1 MHAFSRQDFLDLVVW
16 SDPAGP
22 KKTSGRQAE
31 LKRVKA
37 RMAIVAAGLTPL
49 GHIVILDAWAER
61 ASTIKF
67 VDQLYIFWNRWHPSR
82 LGIEEAAQQGLFIEA
97 FDYITRITKGQTLP
111 IVGIPVPNN
120 QEKDYRIRTSL
131 QPLMSEGRLIVNPS
145 HIELVSEIRNFPR
158 SPLRDLLDCIA
169 GAVKMLPLF
178 RGQTTTQ
185 PRHEAA
191 QYIAYLQASGAPP
204 ATIHA
209 AQIKLAPHLAPTR
222 DTYFSAKYPQP
233 QAAHA

>member
-1 MHAFSRQDFLDLVVW
+1 MLDIVVF

-22 KKTSGRQAE
+22 KKTAGRQAE

-37 RMAIVAAGLTPL
+37 RMAVVAAGLTPL

-61 ASTIKF
+61 ATTIAF
-67 VDQLYIFWNRWHPSR
+67 VDQLYAFWQRWHPSR

-131 QPLMSEGRLIVNPS
+131 QPLMSEGRLIVNAS

-169 GAVKMLPLF
+169 GAVKMLPTF
-178 RGQTTTQ
+178 RGQTASQ
-185 PRHEAA
+185 PSHEAA
-191 QYIAYLQASGAPP
+191 QYVAYLKASGAPE
-204 ATIHA
+204 ATIRA
-209 AQIKLAPHLAPTR
+209 AQAKYLPHLAPTR
-222 DTYFSAKYPQP
+222 DTYFSTKYPRAE
-233 QAAHA
+233 AAHA

>member
-1 MHAFSRQDFLDLVVW
+1 MHAFSRQDFLDVSVFA
-16 SDPAGP
+16 DPAGP
-22 KKTSGRQAE
+22 KKTAGRQAE

-37 RMAIVAAGLTPL
+37 RMAVVAAGLTPL

-61 ASTIKF
+61 ATTIGF
-67 VDQLYIFWNRWHPSR
+67 IDTLYAFWKRWSPSR

-97 FDYITRITKGQTLP
+97 FDYITRITKGQRLP

-120 QEKDYRIRTSL
+120 QEKDYRIRTAL
-131 QPLMSEGRLIVNPS
+131 QPIMSEGRLIVNAS

-169 GAVKMLPLF
+169 GAVKMLPTF
-178 RGQTTTQ
+178 RGQSSTR
-185 PRHEAA
+185 PRHEIA

-204 ATIHA
+204 DTIRA
-209 AQIKLAPHLAPTR
+209 AQAKFVPTLATNRTDHLT
-222 DTYFSAKYPQP
+222 AKHREP
-233 QAAHA
+233 AHA